1 MPTYQ
6 QTITARE
13 RAKRIREVSAEFRRE
28 RVTRNESQQDI
39 RRAMQSPSASAF
51 LFAEVQS

>member
-6 QTITARE
+6 QTITAHE

-28 RVTRNESQQDI
+28 RVARNESQSDI
-39 RRAMQSPSASAF
+39 RRALQSISATAF
-51 LFAEVQS
+51 LVSEVQS